1 MKPKVFIGSSRE
13 RLDIAYAVKANLD
26 SIVEATVWTQG
37 FLELTSSVLDNLIA
51 TLNESDFGIFIFWPE
66 DIVKIREE
74 EYLSARDNVVF
85 ELGLFIGGLGKTRT
99 FFILPRDYKN
109 LHLPS
114 DLSGIIP
121 ATIDTNRIDETLQ
134 RACSLIKQSIL
145 KMGIR
150 KSRFERSD
158 VIQINKPKIL
168 CAASAQYA
176 QFEFEKD
183 VKILE
188 DAFPDQVTV
197 VKNLSSE
204 HLRALL
210 RENHFDIVHINSRV
224 ELWSGELILSD
235 IDFKTEKPLSPEPD
249 KVKSETF
256 LRLIESSK
264 THLVVLATWGA
275 IGLATKLARATNV
288 ISQHDPWSGEKN
300 NLKALIKWEKY
311 FYKALSEGD
320 PLSVAFN
327 DANEDAEASMV
338 LIMKKDVVFAR

>member
-1 MKPKVFIGSSRE
+1 MKPKIFIGSSRE

-99 FFILPRDYKN
+99 FFILPRDHKN

-121 ATIDTNRIDETLQ
+121 ATIETNRIDETLQ
-134 RACSLIKQSIL
+134 QACSLIKQSIL

-158 VIQINKPKIL
+158 IIQINKPTIL

-176 QFEFEKD
+176 QFEFDED

-188 DAFPDQVTV
+188 DAFPGQVTV
-197 VKNLSSE
+197 VKSLSSE

-210 RENHFDIVHINSRV
+210 RENHFDIVHINGRV
-224 ELWSGELILSD
+224 ELWSGELVLSD
-235 IDFKTEKPLSPEPD
+235 IDFKTLEHLSPDPD

-256 LRLIESSK
+256 LRLIEYSK

-275 IGLATKLARATNV
+275 IALAAKLARATNV
-288 ISQHDPWSGEKN
+288 ISLHDQWDDKKSLN
-300 NLKALIKWEKY
+300 VLIKWEKY

-327 DANEDAEASMV
+327 DANEDAEASMF